1 MAVNSIFHT
10 SNLHSLAT
18 ERSLYQ
24 DLIKEAIQIYGHDV
38 YYINRDTVALDTI
51 LGEDSLSTFTK
62 QTPIEMYVEDSE
74 GFGGDKEI
82 ISQFGLENRNEI
94 TFVVSKER
102 FQQMDSQI
110 AIESGTDTTGG
121 GILLEAGSV
130 DQTENSSVLTSV
142 QGDSNF
148 YILQDTA
155 TTDADRPK
163 EGSLVYHPVFE
174 KMFEISFVDHD
185 EPFYQLDNNPV
196 YKLRCK
202 QFEYSSE
209 AIDTGITTID
219 EIESALSLASSD
231 YQFTLELSTY
241 QAFGTSTLSGDGVSL
256 VSITQGGAY
265 TTAPTVTFSQPDIQ
279 GVVTAG
285 RLLTF
290 GAGHTNNA
298 FYNMVGGS
306 GSGLQIRGT
315 GGGGMIGFTITVAGT
330 GYQVGDVVST
340 PIDNPATLEIT
351 AVNDNTLTLGTAV
364 IDSSGTVTEVT
375 ITEAGTGYT
384 NAPTVTFSSSDLQ
397 GSLLLENAAD
407 TGTNS
412 YIITEDYIVGDYV
425 TDKTS
430 QNELFDQLDD
440 TVLDFTESNP
450 FGDVGSAT

>member
-163 EGSLVYHPVFE
+163 EGSLVYHPVFA

-219 EIESALSLASSD
+219 AIEGDASLD
-231 YQFTLELSTY
+231 TYEFQFTLEQSTTY
-241 QAFGTSTLSGDGVSL
+241 NENIAIHDTATTRGSLLEETDGDNIITEDLTTS
-256 VSITQGGAY
+256 
-265 TTAPTVTFSQPDIQ
+265 
-279 GVVTAG
+279 
-285 RLLTF
+285 
-290 GAGHTNNA
+290 
-298 FYNMVGGS
+298 
-306 GSGLQIRGT
+306 
-315 GGGGMIGFTITVAGT
+315 AGT
-330 GYQVGDVVST
+330 N
-340 PIDNPATLEIT
+340 I
-351 AVNDNTLTLGTAV
+351 
-364 IDSSGTVTEVT
+364 
-375 ITEAGTGYT
+375 
-384 NAPTVTFSSSDLQ
+384 
-397 GSLLLENAAD
+397 LLENAAD
-407 TGTNS
+407 TGIDS
-412 YIITEDYIVGDYV
+412 YLLQEDYIVGDQS
-425 TDKTS
+425 TDTTS
-430 QNELFDQLDD
+430 QNELFDELDD
-440 TVLDFTESNP
+440 SVLDFSETNP
-450 FGDVGSAT
+450 FGDAGSLG